1 VWGVIPQWNT
11 RGSAATT
18 LWILHDI
25 WNHGL
30 LFLKERNIMAT
41 FLYMAGTPLEN
52 VTRFLPF
59 ILIFVV
65 FYMFMIR
72 PGQKRQKTWQ
82 SMLAALKSGDRVT
95 TTGGI
100 RGTVI
105 FVKEDVV
112 VVSVK
117 PDNIK
122 LELAK
127 SAIASVTT
135 PEDEAKS

>member
-1 VWGVIPQWNT
+1 
-11 RGSAATT
+11 
-18 LWILHDI
+18 
-25 WNHGL
+25 
-30 LFLKERNIMAT
+30 MAT
-41 FLYMAGTPLEN
+41 FLDLPTIPIKSLTTFA
-52 VTRFLPF
+52 PF

-82 SMLAALKSGDRVT
+82 GMLASLKSGDRVT

-100 RGTVI
+100 RGVVI
-105 FVKEDVV
+105 SVKEDVV
-112 VVSVK
+112 QLRLA

-122 LELAK
+122 LEVVK

-135 PEDEAKS
+135 AEDESKS

>member
-1 VWGVIPQWNT
+1 MT
-11 RGSAATT
+11 SLLCFAANPLQSLTT
-18 LWILHDI
+18 
-25 WNHGL
+25 
-30 LFLKERNIMAT
+30 FA
-41 FLYMAGTPLEN
+41 
-52 VTRFLPF
+52 PF

-82 SMLAALKSGDRVT
+82 GMLAKLKSGDRVT

-105 FVKEDVV
+105 SVKEDIVQLRV
-112 VVSVK
+112 P

-122 LELAK
+122 LEVVK
-127 SAIASVTT
+127 SAVASVTT
-135 PEDEAKS
+135 DEDQLKP